1 MKISNFEYSSLGL
14 LSHTQQIVDGAY
26 ALISEFGSAL
36 KSCLSK
42 LFMQFKINRLSS
54 ALSSMSDNQLD
65 KIGLSRKDIKLHA
78 ETLIKYEYDGL

>member
-26 ALISEFGSAL
+26 ALISEFGNTL
-36 KSCLSK
+36 KSRLSK

-54 ALSSMSDNQLD
+54 ALSSMPDNQLD